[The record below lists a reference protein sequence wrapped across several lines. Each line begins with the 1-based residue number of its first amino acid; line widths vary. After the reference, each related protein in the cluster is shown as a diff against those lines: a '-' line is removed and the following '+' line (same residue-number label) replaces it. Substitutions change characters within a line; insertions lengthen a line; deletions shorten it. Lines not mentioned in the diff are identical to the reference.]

1 VLLLGTEG
9 ATDPAAYRA
18 VVRTGAAAGAPEA

>member
-9 ATDPAAYRA
+9 ATDPPAYRA
-18 VVRTGAAAGAPEA
+18 VVEDAAHSSRS